1 MKHIFQ
7 IAVNTNKLSSHL
19 FYKKLTIII
28 IIFLN
33 FDLARKRKQTPA
45 PFRSTGQDSPKPPAW
60 SRVFHIT
67 PSGGGGNNQNPVKF
81 LIFYSLH

>member
-7 IAVNTNKLSSHL
+7 IAVNIVIVKPLNFQKITNY
-19 FYKKLTIII
+19 FF
-28 IIFLN
+28 IFFD

-81 LIFYSLH
+81 LIFYSLN

>member
-7 IAVNTNKLSSHL
+7 IAVNIVIVKPLNFQKITNY
-19 FYKKLTIII
+19 F
-28 IIFLN
+28 FFFFD